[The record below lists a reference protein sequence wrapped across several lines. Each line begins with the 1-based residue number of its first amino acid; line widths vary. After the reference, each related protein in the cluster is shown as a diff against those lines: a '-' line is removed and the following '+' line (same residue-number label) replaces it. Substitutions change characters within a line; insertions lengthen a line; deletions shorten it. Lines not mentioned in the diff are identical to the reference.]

1 MKKNDFNSDQ
11 EFEKILKEKM
21 NELSTSVDCF
31 DRISSRAFPEKD
43 SDFSDCGFTVSD
55 LENVTGKRRILPALK
70 WLSAAVAIVLCIG
83 IVPKIALINSLKY
96 SMENCNDKDC
106 CNDIILKINK
116 EIQNGDYYICD
127 LTLNDYL
134 SHDVLV
140 TPMYRCPFE
149 ECDEDMNVRIF
160 VKTIGGIRTN
170 QIYAV
175 EYYGVYSEDNIVAAA
190 ETGVTFSQKEM
201 AELENGFNYF
211 FVSEDE
217 CSNAVS
223 AAFTFNDIGE
233 LCNNN
238 GKTISAAS
246 FSDFS
251 FYKKGKSVKSVRT
264 DVVYYRYDNPDNYFY
279 DLKVTDRSG
288 EEIQISE
295 NSWKRSVDC
304 NGNPVHAEKNSNVM
318 IKTDLFTG
326 NYEYGSDICYF
337 TPEVN
342 YAWDNKQEIRT
353 IEDHMIETHNGYN
366 RTGTIL
372 STIAFPE
379 DTAFQ
384 RNLHVY
390 LGKKIPVAEY
400 SADADDSDEIR
411 YYSSLDM
418 TSINNNYISE
428 NKITAKISDL
438 TSELDLLED
447 TALNTY
453 MTDSDRKLLE
463 IEKLRINRECE
474 KWNQYAAFIDE
485 SDLLQEQL
493 SAMESEIR
501 YNKIQEDLK
510 QQQIASE
517 DKNNIRHDLTD

>member
-211 FVSEDE
+211 FASDDE

-304 NGNPVHAEKNSNVM
+304 NGNPVHAEKNSNIM

-438 TSELDLLED
+438 TSELDLLEN

-485 SDLLQEQL
+485 SDLLQKQL

-501 YNKIQEDLK
+501 YNQIQEDLK

>member
-31 DRISSRAFPEKD
+31 DKISSRAFPEKD

-70 WLSAAVAIVLCIG
+70 WLSAAAAIVLCIG

-96 SMENCNDKDC
+96 SMENCNDKDG

-190 ETGVTFSQKEM
+190 ETGVTFSKKEM

-211 FVSEDE
+211 FASDDE

-223 AAFTFNDIGE
+223 AAFTFNNIGA
-233 LCNNN
+233 LSNNN

-264 DVVYYRYDNPDNYFY
+264 DVVYYRYDNPDNYYY
-279 DLKVTDRSG
+279 DLKVTDSSG
-288 EEIQISE
+288 EEINISE

-304 NGNPVHAEKNSNVM
+304 DGNSIHTKGNSNVM
-318 IKTDLFTG
+318 TKTDLFTG

-337 TPEVN
+337 TPEIQ
-342 YAWDNKQEIRT
+342 YAWNNKQEIRT
-353 IEDHMIETHNGYN
+353 IAEHMVETHNGYN

-390 LGKKIPVAEY
+390 LGKKAPAAEY
-400 SADADDSDEIR
+400 LADDFDEVR
-411 YYSSLDM
+411 YYTSLDM
-418 TSINNNYISE
+418 TSVNTVSE
-428 NKITAKISDL
+428 NKITAAISDL

-447 TALNTY
+447 TEKNTY
-453 MTDSDRKLLE
+453 MTESDKKLLE
-463 IEKLRINRECE
+463 IEKLRITRECE
-474 KWNQYAAFIDE
+474 KLSQYAAFIDE
-485 SDLLQEQL
+485 EKNRLQAENKNLRQQMQNDLERIQAQL
-493 SAMESEIR
+493 DDENTSI
-501 YNKIQEDLK
+501 
-510 QQQIASE
+510 
-517 DKNNIRHDLTD
+517 KNNINHDLTD

>member
-70 WLSAAVAIVLCIG
+70 WLSAAAAIVLCIG

-96 SMENCNDKDC
+96 SMENCNDKDG

-190 ETGVTFSQKEM
+190 ETGVTFSKKEM

-211 FVSEDE
+211 FSSDDE

-223 AAFTFNDIGE
+223 AAFTFNNIGA
-233 LCNNN
+233 LSNNN

-264 DVVYYRYDNPDNYFY
+264 DVVYYRYDNPDNYYY
-279 DLKVTDRSG
+279 DLKVTDSSG

-304 NGNPVHAEKNSNVM
+304 NGNPVYTDKNSNVM
-318 IKTDLFTG
+318 TKTDLFTG
-326 NYEYGSDICYF
+326 NYDITGDICYF
-337 TPEVN
+337 TPEIC
-342 YAWDNKQEIRT
+342 YAWDSKQQVRT
-353 IEDHMIETHNGYN
+353 IAEYMVETHNGYN

-390 LGKKIPVAEY
+390 LGKKIPAAVY
-400 SADADDSDEIR
+400 SANNFDEVQ
-411 YYSSLDM
+411 YYTSLDM
-418 TSINNNYISE
+418 TSVNDNYISE
-428 NKITAKISDL
+428 NKINAAISDL
-438 TSELDLLED
+438 TSEYDRLED

-485 SDLLQEQL
+485 SDLLQKQL

-501 YNKIQEDLK
+501 YNQIQEDLK

>member
-96 SMENCNDKDC
+96 SMENCNDKDG

-211 FVSEDE
+211 FASDDE

-279 DLKVTDRSG
+279 DLKVTDSSG

-342 YAWDNKQEIRT
+342 YAWNNKQEIRT
-353 IEDHMIETHNGYN
+353 IADHMIETHNGYN

-390 LGKKIPVAEY
+390 LGKKRPAAVY
-400 SADADDSDEIR
+400 SAGNLDEVQ
-411 YYSSLDM
+411 YYTSLDM
-418 TSINNNYISE
+418 TSVNDNYISE

-438 TSELDLLED
+438 TSEYDRLED

-485 SDLLQEQL
+485 SDLLQKQL

-501 YNKIQEDLK
+501 YNQIQEDLK
-510 QQQIASE
+510 QQQQIASE
-517 DKNNIRHDLTD
+517 DKKNIRHDLTD